1 MAAVNDD
8 KSNQTAPVGGIE
20 AKSPADR
27 VRQIQELQRAME
39 AAPAA
44 SAPPAPVAVA
54 PPAVAATALGDAFA
68 VAAAQ
73 ALKPVLKEEKVDP
86 RQHAT
91 YGRVQADV
99 SSLFGGKNGVELKG
113 EPWKI
118 ISFLDA
124 APALFE
130 PKQPLANYEP
140 LVPKQG
146 VVTREGVLFE
156 VGLKAKDGSEPVQTK
171 KVLVGQDGQLRGAE
185 CKSPGDLNRL
195 LNAPG
200 FFERLLGARPAQ
212 GWQAKESTAARFE
225 VKVPGA
231 KSETVYFNNFGLK
244 VPPSNSRSTHD
255 FIANYHLD
263 QFGAAI

>member
-1 MAAVNDD
+1 MSDE
-8 KSNQTAPVGGIE
+8 KSNQTAPIGGVD

-27 VRQIQELQRAME
+27 VRQMQEMQRAME
-39 AAPAA
+39 AAPVAA
-44 SAPPAPVAVA
+44 QPAPSAPVAA
-54 PPAVAATALGDAFA
+54 PPVATHPTGLVGDAFA
-68 VAAAQ
+68 VAAAH
-73 ALKPVLKEEKVDP
+73 AIKAVLKEEKVDP
-86 RQHAT
+86 TQHAT

-99 SSLFGGKNGVELKG
+99 SALFGGKNTVEVKG

-156 VGLKAKDGSEPVQTK
+156 VGLKAKDGTEPLQKK
-171 KVLVGQDGQLRGAE
+171 KVLVGQDGHLRGAE
-185 CKSPGDLNRL
+185 CHSPADLNRL

-200 FFERLLGARPAQ
+200 FFERLLGPRPAQ
-212 GWQAKESTAARFE
+212 GWQAKESTSARFE

-231 KSETVYFNNFGLK
+231 KSETVFFNNFGLK
-244 VPPSNSRSTHD
+244 VPPSNSRSAHD
-255 FIANYHLD
+255 FVANYNLD
-263 QFGAAI
+263 QFNAAI